1 MARGIP
7 SDVIRHFRSIPLFAS
22 VSKKG
27 LRALVQAADEVDLEA
42 GRVLVREGERS
53 RHLYVIL
60 RGTAEVTSKDGR
72 KLRELVPGDFFGEMA
87 FLSGAPRT
95 ATIKARSD
103 MRVMILG
110 PSQLEVIVEQDPI
123 LTKRMLEAMAKRV
136 QANERLSI
144 TH

>member
-7 SDVIRHFRSIPLFAS
+7 SEVIKHFQAIPLFAS
-22 VSKKG
+22 ISKKG
-27 LRALVQAADEVDLEA
+27 IRALVQAADEVDLSA
-42 GRVLVREGERS
+42 GRTLVREGEWG

-60 RGTAEVTSKDGR
+60 RGTAEVTQDGK

-87 FLSGAPRT
+87 FLSGARRS

-103 MRVMILG
+103 MRVMVLG
-110 PSQLEVIVEQDPI
+110 PQQLEVILEQEPV
-123 LTKRMLEAMAKRV
+123 LAKRMLETMAKRLL
-136 QANERLSI
+136 ANEAQSH